1 VSFLRSQGHLNAG
14 KYPIWQ
20 VRREV
25 QLASERVNQVIAT
38 ESVAMR
44 SMLLGVIGDE
54 NSFRSF
60 QRMIQRLQG

>member
-1 VSFLRSQGHLNAG
+1 
-14 KYPIWQ
+14 
-20 VRREV
+20 V
-25 QLASERVNQVIAT
+25 QLASERVNQMLAS

-54 NSFRSF
+54 SSFQRF